1 MNLQRTGLL
10 IALCLTAFT
19 ACDGRPSATGV
30 NAAASASTAPAAS
43 APANSQERV
52 VVGTLGGMKVR
63 IPWHFV
69 NLMEFS
75 GEPTDWKGGP
85 KSPVSRPA
93 GATRDIASFGFEVR
107 YPDMAGLSTPAL
119 RSDHDQRPFKVNPW
133 MDVTIT
139 SGDLYRP
146 RALAAMAS
154 AIREPLSDAPY
165 LKAASDVDTLERH
178 VAQGV
183 NPKTKQ
189 PARLDLLNP
198 DVYLAFDP
206 PGQAS
211 AVIRCSNTE
220 IGRQACV
227 HAFVLEPQARVF
239 VQVRYGRDMLPEWQ
253 DIQRRTRALLLG
265 FRID

>member
-1 MNLQRTGLL
+1 
-10 IALCLTAFT
+10 
-19 ACDGRPSATGV
+19 
-30 NAAASASTAPAAS
+30 
-43 APANSQERV
+43 
-52 VVGTLGGMKVR
+52 MKVR
-63 IPWHFV
+63 IPSHFV
-69 NLMEFS
+69 RLMEFS
-75 GEPTDWKGGP
+75 GEPTDWKRGP
-85 KSPVSRPA
+85 KSPHTRPA

-119 RSDHDQRPFKVNPW
+119 LREHDQRPFKVNPW

-146 RALAAMAS
+146 RALAARAS
-154 AIREPLSDAPY
+154 AIRKPLSDAPY
-165 LKAASDVDTLERH
+165 LRVASDVESLERH

-183 NPKTKQ
+183 NPRTGQ
-189 PARLDLLNP
+189 PARLDFLNP

-211 AVIRCSNTE
+211 AVIECSNTE
-220 IGRQACV
+220 TGRQACV

-239 VQVRYGRDMLPEWQ
+239 VEVRYGRDMLPEWK
-253 DIQRRTRALLLG
+253 DIQRRTGALLLG